1 MFRRTNSCNTS
12 QTQEITPE
20 PSLFNWPSHCGQPI
34 KRCLIGGS
42 GCVAHKIFDSSIFIP
57 AYIEPNLFSRY
68 GIVSVFC
75 RTDAG
80 YTSNAFYV
88 SINWPFC
95 PFRQCSL
102 CPFDTGIIRYW
113 SHTDRVGWWF
123 WMFKRSPAF
132 SGLVIR
138 YDHFRH
144 MAKYQFILP
153 YWCKIWNRFGKIF
166 QKFVITAKSCITSN
180 PFNLNQAIRYHPV
193 NQFWSNCIFRLKLCV
208 FRYPAVFPF
217 VSVFF
222 WKPVLW

>member
-1 MFRRTNSCNTS
+1 MSDHYHQHMTMPCRVGPCFIVRHAKIAFTFLKA
-12 QTQEITPE
+12 
-20 PSLFNWPSHCGQPI
+20 LFNWPSHCGQPI

-57 AYIEPNLFSRY
+57 AYIEPNLFPRC

-102 CPFDTGIIRYW
+102 CPF
-113 SHTDRVGWWF
+113 
-123 WMFKRSPAF
+123 
-132 SGLVIR
+132 
-138 YDHFRH
+138 
-144 MAKYQFILP
+144 
-153 YWCKIWNRFGKIF
+153 
-166 QKFVITAKSCITSN
+166 
-180 PFNLNQAIRYHPV
+180 NLKQAIRYHLV

-208 FRYPAVFPF
+208 FRYLAVFPF
-217 VSVFF
+217 VPVFF